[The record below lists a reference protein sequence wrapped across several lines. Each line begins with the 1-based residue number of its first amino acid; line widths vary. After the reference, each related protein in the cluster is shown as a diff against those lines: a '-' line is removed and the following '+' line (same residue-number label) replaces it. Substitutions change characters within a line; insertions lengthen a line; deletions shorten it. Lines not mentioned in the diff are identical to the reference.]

1 LSIRRSCRRDEW
13 MIGRRRKSRR
23 DCQGKLRYLG
33 SFWVIDKEGLVLSQ
47 ILLDFGQRILVG
59 LSFRSK

>member
-1 LSIRRSCRRDEW
+1 